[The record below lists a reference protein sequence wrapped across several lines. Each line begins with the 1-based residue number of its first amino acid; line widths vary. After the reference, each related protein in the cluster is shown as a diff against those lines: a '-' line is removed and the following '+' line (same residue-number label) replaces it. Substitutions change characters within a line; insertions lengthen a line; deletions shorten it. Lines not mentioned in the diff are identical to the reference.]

1 MGTRDQPWSQF
12 RRLEKFFKTGQ
23 VCVIDG
29 ANGTEI
35 QRRGGKPAETFS
47 SGTAALTR
55 PDLCQEVHEA
65 YLDSGADVII
75 THSYSSN
82 SNVMASSG
90 NGDRVVEC
98 ILSAAALAR
107 RATLVHAA
115 KHAAKLAHAAAAS
128 NAAANQAVQACA
140 MSTARMST
148 SGPSNDVAESTS
160 QAGVVATQHASDL
173 AAQSVIAMREVAC
186 CAAAAAAAAA
196 AASAASEGEEVKMI
210 DPPTEAPAPV
220 PMKGWDAAG
229 FGPAIVAGS
238 LSAHPPE
245 MPAGGSA
252 CTAAGVPSALAK
264 WPPVEE
270 EQANYNEAARA
281 HMLSG
286 VDMLFLE
293 LMKDEEHAP
302 RVAQA
307 AATTG
312 LPVFLGMSARTDQA
326 SGKIVLL
333 GDGVDAIPLTV
344 EWFNGLRELLGT
356 SMVGVNVHHTK
367 FDTVGPVL
375 KFLREEVGWTG
386 PIGAYPDHGE
396 FKQPGWSFVE
406 VDNSRAVDYV
416 EEWITKYN
424 VQMVGGCCGLGPDY
438 IKTVSAFIRHYNA
451 CVRDGRSH
459 TRTPRLSPISL
470 PVSMMEGL
478 NEARGVKRV
487 RES

>member
-220 PMKGWDAAG
+220 PTKGWDAAG
-229 FGPAIVAGS
+229 FGPTLIAGS
-238 LSAHPPE
+238 LSTHPPE
-245 MPAGGSA
+245 MPAGGAS
-252 CTAAGVPSALAK
+252 SALAK

-293 LMKDEEHAP
+293 MMKDEEHAP
-302 RVAQA
+302 RAVQA

-312 LPVFLGMSARTDQA
+312 LPVFLGISARTDQA
-326 SGKIVLL
+326 SGKIVLWGT
-333 GDGVDAIPLTV
+333 GDNAIPLTL
-344 EWFNGLRELLGT
+344 EWFNGLKKLLGK
-356 SMVGVNVHHTK
+356 SMVGVNVHHTN
-367 FDTVGPVL
+367 FSTTTPVL
-375 KFLREEVGWTG
+375 KFLREEAGWTG
-386 PIGAYPDHGE
+386 PIGCYPDHGVFQAPE
-396 FKQPGWSFVE
+396 WIFAE
-406 VDNSRAVDYV
+406 LDNNQAVDYV

-424 VQMVGGCCGLGPDY
+424 VQMVGGCCGLGPKF
-438 IKTVSAFIRHYNA
+438 IKAISAFARHYNA
-451 CVRDGRSH
+451 CKRDGRSH
-459 TRTPRLSPISL
+459 KKLGTPVLTPKQ
-470 PVSMMEGL
+470 EGKGL
-478 NEARGVKRV
+478 KRG
-487 RES
+487 RE